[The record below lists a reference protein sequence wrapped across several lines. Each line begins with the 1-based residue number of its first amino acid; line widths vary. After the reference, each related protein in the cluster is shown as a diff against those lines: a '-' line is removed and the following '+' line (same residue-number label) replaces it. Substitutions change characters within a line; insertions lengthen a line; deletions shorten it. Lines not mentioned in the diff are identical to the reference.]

1 MGVNL
6 NIIGKG
12 VILGVIT
19 VGIDLKDEVQD

>member
-1 MGVNL
+1 MSVDL